1 MNAIFSAMLR
11 QCQRLSVRSLFLL
24 TGLLFAVGILVATSA
39 IADCFGQPAAAIPA
53 TTYIRF
59 GGMAAALLLLLH
71 TGALWRF
78 MRHQEKFEQELQLAR
93 LRADQ
98 ANSARG
104 EFLSTMSHEIR
115 TPMNAVIGM
124 AALIRNTPL
133 DAEQDSFARAIEESA
148 GALMVI
154 INDVLDFS
162 RIDAGKLTIEACDLD
177 PVALAEASVD
187 VLAVK
192 AREKGLR
199 LSSHIDP
206 ALPALLSG
214 DPGRLRQILL
224 NLLGNAIKFT
234 ALGEVALRVRC
245 LDRHH
250 DACRV
255 RFEITDTGIGID
267 AATRE
272 KLFAP
277 FIQADSCVTRTHGG
291 TGLGLSISKRLI
303 ELMGGTIGVCS
314 QPGIGSTFW
323 FELSMPVI
331 AAPLHLPLLKK
342 SLLLVTPA
350 GKVAQMMV
358 DYAMAFG
365 LTVRHADNALQALNV
380 RLGSDGEHIVL
391 IDAGI
396 HDATVAGLMA
406 SIRARNVRVRFVL
419 VLASEHDRE
428 MLSTAAGDTVLI
440 LPLHRAALYEA
451 LGGTFAGIADEHLAQ
466 TGSERSGRQQA
477 PGATMDVMQQ
487 QQDQGVILLAEDN
500 LMNQRVAMHQL
511 NQLGYTVDTVA
522 NGQEALDALERFPYA
537 LVLMDCQMPVLDGL
551 AATRQIR
558 TREHTSGHHV
568 PIVALTAN
576 AMKGDRERCLEA
588 GMDDYLSKPIWR
600 DQLEATLARH
610 LAVPAQLQEPEMIDR
625 KRLADL
631 FDDDEEAMRR
641 MLELFVISIRPVL
654 EAWQQA
660 VREQDFEAALA
671 LQHRLAGASSNL
683 GLDQLHALVL
693 RADVAA
699 RAADISSLMQLQ
711 EPISAAFECLHQ
723 ATTNHP
729 KELT

>member
-1 MNAIFSAMLR
+1 
-11 QCQRLSVRSLFLL
+11 
-24 TGLLFAVGILVATSA
+24 
-39 IADCFGQPAAAIPA
+39 
-53 TTYIRF
+53 
-59 GGMAAALLLLLH
+59 
-71 TGALWRF
+71 
-78 MRHQEKFEQELQLAR
+78 
-93 LRADQ
+93 
-98 ANSARG
+98 
-104 EFLSTMSHEIR
+104 
-115 TPMNAVIGM
+115 
-124 AALIRNTPL
+124 
-133 DAEQDSFARAIEESA
+133 
-148 GALMVI
+148 MVI